1 MNQYS
6 FYDNTPFYYGFSSEE
21 DILSNMNIL
30 LKRLIENN
38 KNKVFC
44 DIGCGCGRNLT
55 YIVKFAY
62 RAIGVDLSKE
72 SLNIAKKHLKGCN
85 NLELLQGDNL
95 DIPLPDNL
103 ADVVVSDGV
112 CHHTGDTIGALY
124 ECIRILKPKG
134 RLYLAVYKKYR
145 YYPILYFILG
155 GILRFINKYRI
166 GKYILEFSFIRIHY
180 FLYKIFKKQRLSL
193 DETRNIFY
201 DYFLTPIATFQS
213 KKDVMDWLADKNV
226 RLIEYNSTTGNC
238 HVFIIE
244 KNE

>member
-1 MNQYS
+1 MKQYS

-21 DILSNMNIL
+21 DILSNMNLL
-30 LKRLIENN
+30 LKKLIESN
-38 KNKVFC
+38 KDKIFC

-55 YIVKFAY
+55 YIVKFAS

-72 SLNIAKKHLKGCN
+72 SLNIAKQHLKQCT

-103 ADVVVSDGV
+103 ADIVVSDGV
-112 CHHTGDTIGALY
+112 CHHTGDTQAALY

-134 RLYLAVYKKYR
+134 RLYLALYKKYR
-145 YYPILYFILG
+145 YYPFLYFFAG
-155 GILRFINKYRI
+155 SVFRVINQYRI
-166 GKYILEFSFIRIHY
+166 GKYFLEYSFIRVHY
-180 FLYKIFKKQRLSL
+180 FLYKLFKKQSLAL

-213 KKDVMDWLADKNV
+213 KKDVMAWLLRKNV
-226 RLIEYNSTTGNC
+226 KLIEYNRTRGNC